1 MFETVAIV
9 GSQRSGYG
17 VSGAHT
23 DAPPEPREEL
33 KCDTA
38 VFLWAAGHSAQAS
51 ETHKAEKGTGKI
63 YEDLQELFNFACDL
77 RRGLRS

>member
-1 MFETVAIV
+1 MA
-9 GSQRSGYG
+9 

-33 KCDTA
+33 KSDTA

-63 YEDLQELFNFACDL
+63 YEELQELFNFACEAAKAL
-77 RRGLRS
+77 RH